1 MSPQDLMVLKV
12 GGGEVN
18 RPEFLESL
26 AKLVARMER
35 KPVIVHGGGRDIGKY
50 LDQLGIESNFHEGLR
65 VTDDE
70 AIDVV
75 EMVLSG
81 LVNKRIVGALVAS
94 RVKALG
100 ISGRDLGLVR
110 AGKLEAEVDLGHV
123 GEAQWINVR
132 TLGSLLEQGFVLV
145 ISPVSQDVKGT
156 VFNINADH
164 MARAVAVSLRV
175 TELVFLSDVPCV
187 YDDVHK
193 ISKLNKEL
201 AEQLIET
208 EVIGGGMVPKVRSGI
223 QALEK
228 GVKRVLITDL
238 EGLGNYLRGNITAT
252 VITL

>member
-1 MSPQDLMVLKV
+1 MDSQGLMVLKV
-12 GGGEVN
+12 GGGEVG

-26 AKLVARMER
+26 AKLVARMQR

-50 LDQLGIESNFHEGLR
+50 LDQLGIESKFHEGLR
-65 VTDDE
+65 ITDDVTIE
-70 AIDVV
+70 VV

-81 LVNKRIVGALVAS
+81 LVNKRIVGALVVA

-100 ISGRDLGLVR
+100 ISGRDLRLVR
-110 AGKLEAEVDLGHV
+110 ASKLEAEVDLGHV
-123 GEAQWINVR
+123 GESQWVNARIV
-132 TLGSLLEQGFVLV
+132 GELLEQGFVPV
-145 ISPVSQDVKGT
+145 ISPVSQDAKGT

-164 MARAVAVSLRV
+164 MARAVAVGLRV

-193 ISKLNKEL
+193 IAKLNRKL

-238 EGLGNYLRGNITAT
+238 EGLGNYLNGNITAT